1 MNNSNYFNKALHDM
15 VFENACGAAIKRLA
29 DKSFPISYIIKELD
43 YPVSF
48 ERVQK
53 YVWKYYLDNKILIYP
68 ENEKELD
75 YETRCVDGNKIIIIN
90 KPRIKKTF
98 VKEQGPYG
106 KTTFRQVITDET
118 VNSDNNDNNLTDIK
132 YIACDFG
139 ILKYDNPDEFLRLL
153 NRLDTE
159 DRAYVMDMP
168 WENKRI
174 YHILEGRMTSIYT
187 KLKSYTL

>member
-1 MNNSNYFNKALHDM
+1 MNNSTYFNKALHDM

-29 DKSFPISYIIKELD
+29 DKSFPISYIHKVLD

-139 ILKYDNPDEFLRLL
+139 ILKYDNPDEFIRLL

-168 WENKRI
+168 WEKHTI
-174 YHILEGRMTSIYT
+174 YHMINDRIKSIY
-187 KLKSYTL
+187 KHLIN